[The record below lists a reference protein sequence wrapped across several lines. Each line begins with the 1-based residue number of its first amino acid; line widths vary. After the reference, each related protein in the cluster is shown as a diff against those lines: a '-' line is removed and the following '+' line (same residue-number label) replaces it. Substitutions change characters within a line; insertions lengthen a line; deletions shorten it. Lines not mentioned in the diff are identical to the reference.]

1 MKTSRRERVGV
12 GVVLAVILAAQV
24 AVAGL
29 SPDSAKLAVRE
40 VVDQALAT
48 LRDESLSQAQKRQK
62 IQDIASERFDFKRIS
77 KLVLARNWKKLSQ
90 KQRDEFLVEFK
101 RHLSLTYGRR
111 LARFSSETVEIG
123 DVVEHSNGDVT
134 VKSKIV
140 GGQAD
145 GVALDYRM
153 RERDGEWFAIDLII
167 ENISM
172 IANFR
177 SQIQEIVSTG
187 GPDGLIDGLRQKN
200 EKQAQLE
207 TEQGA

>member
-1 MKTSRRERVGV
+1 MKTSRRHCIGTLS
-12 GVVLAVILAAQV
+12 LAVILAAQV

-29 SPDSAKLAVRE
+29 DPDSAKLAVRE
-40 VVDQALAT
+40 VVDQALEV
-48 LRDESLSQAQKRQK
+48 LRDKSLSQAQRRQK

-77 KLVLARNWKKLSQ
+77 KLVLARNWKKLSPE
-90 KQRDEFLVEFK
+90 QRDEFLVEFEQ
-101 RHLSLTYGRR
+101 HLSLTYGRR

-134 VKSKIV
+134 VRSKIV

-145 GVALDYRM
+145 GVTLDYRM

-167 ENISM
+167 ENVSM

-177 SQIQEIVSTG
+177 SQIQEIVSARG
-187 GPDGLIDGLRQKN
+187 ADGLIDDLRKKNQK
-200 EKQAQLE
+200 EAQLE
-207 TEQGA
+207 AGEGA

>member
-1 MKTSRRERVGV
+1 MKTSRRQHIGALS
-12 GVVLAVILAAQV
+12 LAVILAAQV

-29 SPDSAKLAVRE
+29 DPDSAKLAVRE
-40 VVDQALAT
+40 VVDSALEV
-48 LRDESLSQAQKRQK
+48 LRDKSLSQAQRRQK

-77 KLVLARNWKKLSQ
+77 KLVLARNWKKLSPE
-90 KQRDEFLVEFK
+90 QRDEFLVEFEQ
-101 RHLSLTYGRR
+101 HLSLTYGRR

-134 VKSKIV
+134 VRSKIV

-145 GVALDYRM
+145 GVTLDYRM

-167 ENISM
+167 ENVSM

-177 SQIQEIVSTG
+177 SQIQEIVSARG
-187 GPDGLIDGLRQKN
+187 ADGLIDDLRKKNQK
-200 EKQAQLE
+200 EAQLE
-207 TEQGA
+207 AGEGA

>member
-1 MKTSRRERVGV
+1 MKTSRRQRIGTLS
-12 GVVLAVILAAQV
+12 LAVILAAQV

-29 SPDSAKLAVRE
+29 NPESAKLAVRE
-40 VVDQALAT
+40 VVDQALEV
-48 LRDESLSQAQKRQK
+48 LRDKSLSQAQRRQK

-77 KLVLARNWKKLSQ
+77 KLVLARNWKKLSPE
-90 KQRDEFLVEFK
+90 QRDEFLVEFK
-101 RHLSLTYGRR
+101 QHLSLTYGRR

-134 VKSKIV
+134 VRSKIV

-145 GVALDYRM
+145 GVTLDYRM

-167 ENISM
+167 ENVSM

-177 SQIQEIVSTG
+177 SQIQEIVSARG
-187 GPDGLIDGLRQKN
+187 ADGLIDDLRKKNQK
-200 EKQAQLE
+200 EAQLE
-207 TEQGA
+207 AGEGA